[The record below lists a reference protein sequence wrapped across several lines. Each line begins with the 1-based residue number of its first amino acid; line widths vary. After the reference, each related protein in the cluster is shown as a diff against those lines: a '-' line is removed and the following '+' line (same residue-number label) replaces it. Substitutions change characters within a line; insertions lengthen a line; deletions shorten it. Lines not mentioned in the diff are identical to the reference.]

1 MKLGR
6 INIVLIVMLVI
17 GIAVVV
23 TLKMRQP
30 IKGNLPRQGNVE
42 KVGEVYTPYL
52 SLDSTLYFI
61 KHIDESIDYAL
72 ATDMS
77 EKAMLHFTFSNKRLL
92 EMEKMVREG
101 NFDYNP
107 LLLASF
113 LEHEN
118 SALMFTRATKEQGR
132 DTERLMWL
140 IQESAQ
146 DQQKVFAKILQDLPS
161 DKKDLVMDY
170 QIKSTKEIEEILNDY
185 YGIK

>member
-1 MKLGR
+1 MK
-6 INIVLIVMLVI
+6 ISKISIALIIMLIISITVVI
-17 GIAVVV
+17 

-30 IKGNLPRQGNVE
+30 IKGNLPRQGDVE

-77 EKAMLHFTFSNKRLL
+77 EKAVLHFTFSNKRLL
-92 EMEKMVREG
+92 EMEKIVREG
-101 NFDYNP
+101 NFNYNS
-107 LLLASF
+107 LLLTSF

-118 SALMFTRATKEQGR
+118 SAMMFTRATKEQGR
-132 DTERLMWL
+132 DTEKLMWL
-140 IQESAQ
+140 IQENAQ
-146 DQQKVFAKILQDLPS
+146 DQQKVFTKIIEGLP
-161 DKKDLVMDY
+161 DDRKELVLDY
-170 QIKSTKEIEEILNDY
+170 QTRSTNEIEKILNDY